1 MKMKKIK
8 SPKDMIWRCIRIN
21 DGQVYYFNGA
31 GILTTCSIDEAF
43 SNKIDGIRKESIC
56 SHALIEK
63 CSIYG
68 ITENAFDRAAA
79 RVNIGCTIEDFIN
92 EAIKIT

>member
-1 MKMKKIK
+1 MKEIK

-31 GILTTCSIDEAF
+31 GVLTTCSIDEAF
-43 SNKIDGIRKESIC
+43 SNKIDGISKESIC
-56 SHALIEK
+56 CHALIEK

-68 ITENAFDRAAA
+68 ITENAFDRDYAEALGVD
-79 RVNIGCTIEDFIN
+79 VNKLYFSQFYTL
-92 EAIKIT
+92 

>member
-1 MKMKKIK
+1 MKEIK

-31 GILTTCSIDEAF
+31 GVLTTCSIDEAF

-56 SHALIEK
+56 CHALIEK
-63 CSIYG
+63 CSFYDL
-68 ITENAFDRAAA
+68 TQKEDFERAAA
-79 RVNIGCTIEDFIN
+79 RAKLGCSIEGFIK
-92 EAIKIT
+92 EAMSN